1 MKDTYHGDDQIY
13 TTSGSGM
20 HIEHIGKSI
29 IRTPYRD
36 LELNHV
42 LHVPQSSKNLASV
55 HRIASDNKMFFEVH
69 LDFFLLRIGSRG
81 KLFFK
86 EGLMEVFTLYH
97 AAPPHPLSNISFI
110 VAKFRVLGGI
120 LASTILLPP
129 LFSWLLARIVFLV
142 SMSPLQK

>member
-1 MKDTYHGDDQIY
+1 MKDTYRGNDQIY

-20 HIEHIGKSI
+20 HIQYIGKSI
-29 IRTPYRD
+29 IHTPYRD

-55 HRIASDNKMFFEVH
+55 RRIASDNNMFFEIH
-69 LDFFLLRIGSRG
+69 PNFFLLRIRSRG

-97 AAPPHPLSNISFI
+97 AAPPHPQSNRSFI
-110 VAKFRVLGGI
+110 AAKF
-120 LASTILLPP
+120 
-129 LFSWLLARIVFLV
+129 
-142 SMSPLQK
+142 

>member
-1 MKDTYHGDDQIY
+1 MKDTYCGNDQIY

-20 HIEHIGKSI
+20 HIQHIGKSI
-29 IRTPYRD
+29 IHTPYRD

-55 HRIASDNKMFFEVH
+55 RRIASDNNMFFEIH
-69 LDFFLLRIGSRG
+69 PNFFLLRIRSRG

-97 AAPPHPLSNISFI
+97 AAPPHPLSNRSFI
-110 VAKFRVLGGI
+110 AAKF
-120 LASTILLPP
+120 
-129 LFSWLLARIVFLV
+129 
-142 SMSPLQK
+142 